1 MIGEKKLGTFFL
13 QVLSLASKMV
23 SIEKGFHLRKFVGCY
38 RIFISCDIIIR
49 GPSKCLYGMSTK
61 QMSFTITDQPVII
74 NGTEHQVTAVNGM
87 DRVLIN
93 NRLHDLGEQ
102 ILKLRMQQDELAQM
116 RNVLDHHVE
125 SKEEDLF
132 EMFYAS

>member
-1 MIGEKKLGTFFL
+1 
-13 QVLSLASKMV
+13 
-23 SIEKGFHLRKFVGCY
+23 
-38 RIFISCDIIIR
+38 
-49 GPSKCLYGMSTK
+49 MSTK

-102 ILKLRMQQDELAQM
+102 ILKLRMQQDELALM
-116 RNVLDHHVE
+116 RNVLDHHIK

>member
-1 MIGEKKLGTFFL
+1 
-13 QVLSLASKMV
+13 
-23 SIEKGFHLRKFVGCY
+23 
-38 RIFISCDIIIR
+38 
-49 GPSKCLYGMSTK
+49 MSTK
-61 QMSFTITDQPVII
+61 QMSFTITDQPAII

-87 DRVLIN
+87 DRVVIN
-93 NRLHDLGEQ
+93 NKLHDLGEQ

-116 RNVLDHHVE
+116 RNVLDHHIK

>member
-1 MIGEKKLGTFFL
+1 
-13 QVLSLASKMV
+13 
-23 SIEKGFHLRKFVGCY
+23 
-38 RIFISCDIIIR
+38 
-49 GPSKCLYGMSTK
+49 MSTK
-61 QMSFTITDQPVII
+61 QMSFIITDQPVII

-93 NRLHDLGEQ
+93 NKLHDLGEQ

-116 RNVLDHHVE
+116 RNVLDHHIK

>member
-1 MIGEKKLGTFFL
+1 
-13 QVLSLASKMV
+13 
-23 SIEKGFHLRKFVGCY
+23 
-38 RIFISCDIIIR
+38 
-49 GPSKCLYGMSTK
+49 MSTK

-93 NRLHDLGEQ
+93 NKLHDLGEQ
-102 ILKLRMQQDELAQM
+102 ILKLRMQQDELAMM
-116 RNVLDHHVE
+116 RNALDHHIN

-132 EMFYAS
+132 EMLFAS

>member
-1 MIGEKKLGTFFL
+1 
-13 QVLSLASKMV
+13 
-23 SIEKGFHLRKFVGCY
+23 
-38 RIFISCDIIIR
+38 
-49 GPSKCLYGMSTK
+49 MSTK
-61 QMSFTITDQPVII
+61 QMSFIITDQPVII

-87 DRVLIN
+87 DRVVIN
-93 NRLHDLGEQ
+93 NKPHDLGEQ

-116 RNVLDHHVE
+116 RNVLDHHIK

>member
-1 MIGEKKLGTFFL
+1 
-13 QVLSLASKMV
+13 
-23 SIEKGFHLRKFVGCY
+23 
-38 RIFISCDIIIR
+38 
-49 GPSKCLYGMSTK
+49 MSTK
-61 QMSFTITDQPVII
+61 QMSFIITDQPVII

-87 DRVLIN
+87 DRVIIN
-93 NRLHDLGEQ
+93 NKLHDLGEQ

-116 RNVLDHHVE
+116 RNVLDHHIK

>member
-1 MIGEKKLGTFFL
+1 
-13 QVLSLASKMV
+13 
-23 SIEKGFHLRKFVGCY
+23 
-38 RIFISCDIIIR
+38 
-49 GPSKCLYGMSTK
+49 
-61 QMSFTITDQPVII
+61 MSFTITDQPAII

-93 NRLHDLGEQ
+93 NKLHDLGEQ

-116 RNVLDHHVE
+116 RNVLDHHIN

-132 EMFYAS
+132 EMFYPS

>member
-1 MIGEKKLGTFFL
+1 
-13 QVLSLASKMV
+13 
-23 SIEKGFHLRKFVGCY
+23 
-38 RIFISCDIIIR
+38 
-49 GPSKCLYGMSTK
+49 
-61 QMSFTITDQPVII
+61 MSFTITEQPAII

-93 NRLHDLGEQ
+93 NKLHDLGEQ
-102 ILKLRMQQDELAQM
+102 ILKLRMQQDELAMM
-116 RNVLDHHVE
+116 RNVLDHHIN

>member
-1 MIGEKKLGTFFL
+1 
-13 QVLSLASKMV
+13 
-23 SIEKGFHLRKFVGCY
+23 
-38 RIFISCDIIIR
+38 
-49 GPSKCLYGMSTK
+49 MSTK
-61 QMSFTITDQPVII
+61 QMSFTITEQPAII

-93 NRLHDLGEQ
+93 NKLHDLGEQ

-116 RNVLDHHVE
+116 RNVLDHHIK

>member
-1 MIGEKKLGTFFL
+1 
-13 QVLSLASKMV
+13 
-23 SIEKGFHLRKFVGCY
+23 
-38 RIFISCDIIIR
+38 
-49 GPSKCLYGMSTK
+49 MSTK

-93 NRLHDLGEQ
+93 NKLHDLGEQ
-102 ILKLRMQQDELAQM
+102 ILKLRMQQDELAMM
-116 RNVLDHHVE
+116 RNVLDHHIK

>member
-1 MIGEKKLGTFFL
+1 
-13 QVLSLASKMV
+13 
-23 SIEKGFHLRKFVGCY
+23 
-38 RIFISCDIIIR
+38 
-49 GPSKCLYGMSTK
+49 MSTK
-61 QMSFTITDQPVII
+61 QMSFIITDQPIII

-87 DRVLIN
+87 DRVVIN
-93 NRLHDLGEQ
+93 NKLHDLGEQ

-116 RNVLDHHVE
+116 RNVLDHHIK

>member
-1 MIGEKKLGTFFL
+1 
-13 QVLSLASKMV
+13 
-23 SIEKGFHLRKFVGCY
+23 
-38 RIFISCDIIIR
+38 
-49 GPSKCLYGMSTK
+49 MSTK
-61 QMSFTITDQPVII
+61 QMSFTITDQPAII
-74 NGTEHQVTAVNGM
+74 NGTEHKVTAVNGM

-93 NRLHDLGEQ
+93 NKLHDLGEQ

-116 RNVLDHHVE
+116 RNVLDHHIN

>member
-1 MIGEKKLGTFFL
+1 
-13 QVLSLASKMV
+13 
-23 SIEKGFHLRKFVGCY
+23 
-38 RIFISCDIIIR
+38 
-49 GPSKCLYGMSTK
+49 MSTK
-61 QMSFTITDQPVII
+61 QMSFIITDQPVII

-87 DRVLIN
+87 DRVVIN
-93 NRLHDLGEQ
+93 NKLHDLGEQ

-116 RNVLDHHVE
+116 RNVLDHHIN

>member
-1 MIGEKKLGTFFL
+1 
-13 QVLSLASKMV
+13 
-23 SIEKGFHLRKFVGCY
+23 
-38 RIFISCDIIIR
+38 
-49 GPSKCLYGMSTK
+49 MSTK
-61 QMSFTITDQPVII
+61 QMSFTITEQPAII

-93 NRLHDLGEQ
+93 NKLHDLGEQ
-102 ILKLRMQQDELAQM
+102 ILKLRMQQDELAMM
-116 RNVLDHHVE
+116 RNVLDHHIK